1 MLLKVAPCTVCD
13 RLIHFVFATCHEFL
27 VPPHLIPKLGLELG
41 RNGLGNI
48 RGELFEIKKIVV
60 TALAQLA
67 TTISLIVGDNLAA
80 IDIGELTL
88 L

>member
-1 MLLKVAPCTVCD
+1 
-13 RLIHFVFATCHEFL
+13 
-27 VPPHLIPKLGLELG
+27 VPPHLIPKLGPELG
-41 RNGLGNI
+41 LRNGLGNI
-48 RGELFEIKKIVV
+48 RGELFETKKIVV

-80 IDIGELTL
+80 IGIDELAL